1 MKTIEIAI
9 ELQLLQKLEL
19 PLQFLMAI
27 SLALSEILNST
38 LVAINKNNSVSVISS
53 DLKPK

>member
-1 MKTIEIAI
+1 MKTIQIAI
-9 ELQLLQKLEL
+9 ELQLLRKLEL